1 MNFRKCLSCTW
12 LSPPHSFGIEPLEAS
27 SLGHAK
33 STFLKQWGP
42 EGGLRQCGWSYTE
55 TGRTMT
61 CRAIKQRDLPCN
73 AKSLLVLRKICFHHR
88 LPFLCL
94 LPSPSSK
101 VFFIHKIFAAGESH
115 RNYVVAHSI
124 SNGHEAGFML
134 SNERSSCWWTC
145 SILHLNSSWFPRVI
159 HQGCLLLAFTAG
171 YIKAERKYSLLP
183 FHSVLPR
190 LL

>member
-1 MNFRKCLSCTW
+1 
-12 LSPPHSFGIEPLEAS
+12 
-27 SLGHAK
+27 
-33 STFLKQWGP
+33 
-42 EGGLRQCGWSYTE
+42 
-55 TGRTMT
+55 MT

-101 VFFIHKIFAAGESH
+101 VFFIQKIFAAGESH
-115 RNYVVAHSI
+115 RNYEAAHNI
-124 SNGHEAGFML
+124 SNGHEAGFVL

-145 SILHLNSSWFPRVI
+145 SIPHLNSSSFPGVI

-171 YIKAERKYSLLP
+171 YIKAERKHSLLP
-183 FHSVLPR
+183 FHLVLPR